1 MVSVAVR
8 PEKVQIDT
16 TAARASDE
24 NCFAGRVTEV
34 GYLGGVSI
42 YKVKLDNGLDM
53 KATVANRTRLTERP
67 IGAGDRVWLS
77 FAPEAGVVLLR

>member
-1 MVSVAVR
+1 VSVAVR
-8 PEKVQIDT
+8 PEKVQIE
-16 TAARASDE
+16 TAASGVSAE
-24 NCFAGRVTEV
+24 NCFAGCVTEV

-42 YKVKLDNGLDM
+42 YKVRLDNGLDM
-53 KATVANRTRLTERP
+53 KATVANRTRIIERP